1 MNQAQT
7 QANLRALARRLV
19 ERWYHNPVLFAWEAL
34 GVRCWKRQAEMLM
47 AVAQNRRVAVRSGHK
62 TGKSTS
68 TAILTLWWLATRKDA
83 RVILTSAGG
92 RQVGQ
97 ILWRELGKIAKR
109 RATTPFLTEL
119 QIQGLGG
126 RLLETPAGGLTLLDG
141 RQAIGFSTDKA
152 ELMAGFSGANI
163 FFLADEASGVDDSI
177 YQAIEGNLAG
187 GGHIAA
193 FSNPT
198 QTSGWFYDAFHD
210 QSDLWHGIQISSEET
225 PNASGEG
232 DPIPGL
238 ATAQYIADKRKAC
251 GAKWAEHPEYQVRV
265 QGNFPAQGAQV
276 VCGLSLVTEAEKR
289 WETTRPDGP
298 LVVGVDPARSGEDQ
312 AAVAPRR
319 GKFLYEIQEFHGLD
333 GPDLADAVIEVI
345 KPMILVPGETVQVN
359 IDSIGVGASCYDA
372 LVQKSR
378 QGGLGFRLKV
388 VPVIASEKSDDET
401 KYTNKRAQVAF
412 GFTEWMA
419 AGGAI
424 PPNKKLRTELVAPK
438 YKFDAQN
445 RYLIES
451 KENIKKRIKRSPDRA
466 DAASLSTYEAR
477 RIQSVEPP
485 VQDDSPYRHAYSF
498 DEEFDA

>member
-1 MNQAQT
+1 
-7 QANLRALARRLV
+7 
-19 ERWYHNPVLFAWEAL
+19 
-34 GVRCWKRQAEMLM
+34 M

-97 ILWRELGKIAKR
+97 ILWRELAKIAKR

-141 RQAIGFSTDKA
+141 RQAIGFSTDKP

-232 DPIPGL
+232 EPIPGL

-276 VCGLSLVTEAEKR
+276 VCGLALVTEAQKR
-289 WETTRPDGP
+289 WETARPDGP

-312 AAVAPRR
+312 SAVAPRR
-319 GKFLYEIQEFHGLD
+319 GKFLFELQEFHGLD
-333 GPDLADAVIEVI
+333 GPELAEAVIEVI
-345 KPMILVPGETVQVN
+345 KPLILTPGETVHVN
-359 IDSIGVGASCYDA
+359 IDSIGVGSSCYDT
-372 LVQKSR
+372 LVRMSQR
-378 QGGLGFRLKV
+378 RDLNLGFRLV
-388 VPVIASEKSDDET
+388 VVSVVASETSDDES
-401 KYTNKRAQVAF
+401 KYANKRAQVAF
-412 GFTEWMA
+412 GFTEWLQS
-419 AGGAI
+419 GGAI
-424 PPNKKLRTELVAPK
+424 PPNKKLHTELIAPK
-438 YKFDAQN
+438 YKFDARG

-451 KENIKKRIKRSPDRA
+451 KEDIKKRIKRSPDRA
-466 DAASLSTYEAR
+466 DAAGLSTYER
-477 RIQSVEPP
+477 RRLKTQQS
-485 VQDDSPYRHAYSF
+485 DKYDSMLPKPRW
-498 DEEFDA
+498 